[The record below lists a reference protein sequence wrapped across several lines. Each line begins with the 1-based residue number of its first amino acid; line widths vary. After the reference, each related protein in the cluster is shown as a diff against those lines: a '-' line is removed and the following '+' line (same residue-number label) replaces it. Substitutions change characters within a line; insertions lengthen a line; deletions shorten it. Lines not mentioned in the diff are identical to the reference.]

1 MRASLLVLATLL
13 AVLAQGSVRVS
24 AMTTTTTT
32 TTTAT
37 LDEPFQT
44 SFARLSHAACVS
56 LFYRDGRMGCST
68 VGREVQTGELQ
79 FFNSS
84 VKFPIYRDP
93 FVLVM
98 DEKDFTLSIIENILG
113 NNKWGML
120 KGILILNSTDIG
132 TYRGASPA
140 PQAPQGKKTPSKNVN
155 YGNFNYAWNTIGDAM
170 YIQNFYGVPMAYL
183 NEADVSSYIRTVS
196 QDSDSSIV
204 AEFNYYMG
212 PESMDSPTCLS
223 WRDVANNQ
231 WSPKCLP
238 LGGTSVWAVAGSPE
252 VIDERRRLEDA
263 GDGSS
268 SGRRPVVMVATSMDA
283 TTMFHDAVPAANSA
297 ASNILTL
304 LMAANL
310 LGSNV
315 DDATL
320 DSLPNRILFGLF
332 QGESFGF
339 IGSRAFLRDV
349 AYPGFQCDEMMTVS
363 SVAKSNETG
372 MACLN
377 PLRHSLEFQKLG
389 KISGMIAV
397 DQVGVLATSQTLYAH
412 TDGSDF
418 GGFLSNVLQA
428 SSANDFSVQ
437 ASDVAGQ
444 YYPPSPMTS
453 LLQLSGGAVGGAIL
467 TGYNDAFVAE
477 GYYHS
482 HKDSVKTE
490 DMDMDAIASAATL
503 LARTALAAAYDDGS
517 YDSGTASSYA
527 ANLISDLS
535 SEDETLLTL
544 ANCLY
549 VDASCEFLHEYA
561 RAEDLNEKKRSGL
574 DLGIGVPFGNPPNY
588 YVSVYNANYGQ
599 PFVQVGDVRLGAYT
613 GKDYGKKSSDAFSI
627 RPSLLEMGIRGMLND
642 FLGRGSVDSSG
653 SVPSRPKSCSY
664 HNDCSSVSYCAQDGD
679 RAVCTAKKVCVCARS
694 HYHPALDEALVAAP
708 NNQTGY
714 FLISEDDE
722 EISAMYTEPTWSNS
736 VGVRVYR
743 NAGHG
748 AGYAVLGIGIA
759 TATVCVGAA
768 MFLQRRMKKEK
779 LY

>member
-1 MRASLLVLATLL
+1 MKASLVVLLVLLATL
-13 AVLAQGSVRVS
+13 ADGF
-24 AMTTTTTT
+24 
-32 TTTAT
+32 T

-68 VGREVQTGELQ
+68 VGREVQTGELKYYD
-79 FFNSS
+79 SS
-84 VKFPIYRDP
+84 VKFPNYPDP

-98 DEKDFTLSIIENILG
+98 DEPDFSTSNIQAVLG
-113 NNKWGML
+113 NNKWGLL
-120 KGILILNSTDIG
+120 KGILVLNATKDG
-132 TYRGASPA
+132 TYRSPA

-155 YGNFNYAWNTIGDAM
+155 YGSNYAWNSNGDAL

-183 NEADVSSYIRTVS
+183 NEADVSSYIRNVS

-223 WRDVANNQ
+223 WRDVANGE
-231 WSPKCLP
+231 WSPKCQP

-252 VIDERRRLEDA
+252 VIDERRRLED

-268 SGRRPVVMVATSMDA
+268 TGRRPVVMVATSIDA

-304 LMAANL
+304 LMAAKL

-320 DSLPNRILFGLF
+320 DALPNRILFGFF
-332 QGESFGF
+332 QGEQYGF

-349 AYPGFQCDEMMTVS
+349 AFPGFECDETMTVS
-363 SVAKSNETG
+363 SLAKSNATG
-372 MACLN
+372 MACLY

-389 KISGMIAV
+389 AISGMIAV
-397 DQVGVLATSQTLYAH
+397 DQVGVLATDQTLYAH

-418 GGFLSNVLQA
+418 GGFLSNVLLA
-428 SSANDFSVQ
+428 SSTNDFSVS

-444 YYPPSPMTS
+444 YYPPTPLTS
-453 LLQLSGGAVGGAIL
+453 LLQLSAGAIGGAIL
-467 TGYNDAFVAE
+467 AGYNDAFVTT

-482 HKDSVKTE
+482 HKDSVKTRA
-490 DMDMDAIASAATL
+490 MNMDAIASAATL
-503 LARTALAAAYDDGS
+503 LARAALAAAYDNGS
-517 YDSGTASSYA
+517 YDSATASSYA
-527 ANLISDLS
+527 ANLISELS

-549 VDASCEFLHEYA
+549 VDGSCAFLREYA
-561 RAEDLNEKKRSGL
+561 QAEALNEKKRSGL
-574 DLGIGVPFGNPPNY
+574 DLGIGVPFGTPPNY
-588 YVSVYNANYGQ
+588 YVSVYNIDYGQ
-599 PFVQVGDVRLGAYT
+599 PFVKVGEDYFGAYNGT
-613 GKDYGKKSSDAFSI
+613 DYGKKSSDAFSI

-653 SVPSRPKSCSY
+653 SVASPSSCSS
-664 HNDCSSVSYCAQDGD
+664 HNDCSGVSYCSQDRD
-679 RAVCTAKKVCVCARS
+679 LAVCTAKKVCVCARS
-694 HYHPALDEALVAAP
+694 HYHIALDEALVAPP
-708 NNQTGY
+708 NNQTGL
-714 FLISEDDE
+714 FVVSDDDE
-722 EISAMYTEPTWSNS
+722 GISAMYTEPNWSNS
-736 VGVRVYR
+736 VGVHVYR
-743 NAGHG
+743 DAGQG

-759 TATVCVGAA
+759 MASVCVGAA
-768 MFLQRRMKKEK
+768 LILQRRMKKEK